1 MPPLTRQQTLES
13 LRSWWSDSTPN
24 LHGPTINIHTAA
36 KPLMKLLYNR
46 QASEF
51 ISTNRDI
58 PLSAMGWDIYGSYL
72 SCKYVSA
79 STKSSILKDILWR
92 ARSEHDTLVVHTH
105 IFHDILKLL
114 EGPITVDMRMWD
126 AHSILLRLAKHDAT
140 AAATCGSLVV
150 DGVLSVLSSVDHIKF
165 PPVTSG
171 VSVEAKLLDRLS
183 DMFEDSFTPELH
195 YRWISE
201 VVSKLARHESTA
213 VAVVE
218 ANILNSVEKLLK
230 SFPAGLYESIFP
242 ILENLASHEAT
253 AMAVVRML
261 RLDLLGA
268 LWRKHFKDTALI
280 DVLAS
285 WLEVLVTTK
294 LLSAQHEATAKATS
308 SSLVAIFCD
317 RNIPQVVDGTLW
329 LLSRVLHIKLVQ

>member
-1 MPPLTRQQTLES
+1 MNILGLES
-13 LRSWWSDSTPN
+13 I
-24 LHGPTINIHTAA
+24 INEG
-36 KPLMKLLYNR
+36 KKLQKN
-46 QASEF
+46 
-51 ISTNRDI
+51 
-58 PLSAMGWDIYGSYL
+58 
-72 SCKYVSA
+72 VA

-92 ARSEHDTLVVHTH
+92 ARSEHDALVVHTH

-140 AAATCGSLVV
+140 AAATCGSLVALLCDSDVLQVV
-150 DGVLSVLSSVDHIKF
+150 DEVLSVLSSVDHIKF

-201 VVSKLARHESTA
+201 IVSKLARHESTA
-213 VAVVE
+213 VAVVK
-218 ANILNSVEKLLK
+218 ANILNSAEKLLK
-230 SFPAGLYESIFP
+230 SCPAGLYESIFP

-317 RNIPQVVDGTLW
+317 RDIPQVVDGTLW
-329 LLSRVLHIKLVQ
+329 LLSRVLHIKFVQKAIASHGNTSPSRESSIYGLINGRT